1 MPLSS
6 QTFTTASL
14 VRITDTSQWS
24 TASPDPDGVTYNPDT
39 GMLMIS
45 DSEVEETTGATFT
58 GKNVYNVSLSGVL
71 QSTLTTIGFSN
82 EPTGI
87 SYNSINKHLYF
98 SDDDKLKIWD
108 VNPGADGKFNT
119 SDDSRTW
126 FDVSSFNGPHTDAED
141 VVFDPNRGTL
151 FIIDGFN
158 TEVYE
163 VTTTGTLLNHF
174 DTAVFGLNDPE
185 GITVGPNGNLFIVGN
200 PFGMGNE
207 VFQITPTGSLVG
219 TIDISAANPYK
230 PAGLTFAPSS
240 DNLNGYSLYIV
251 DRGVDNVA
259 PTLYENDGRLYEF
272 AFATTSPPPPGIL
285 AFGTPTFSVNEDGTA
300 ISSVQVTRT
309 GGSNGAVSAV
319 VNLTNGTATA
329 PGDYTNSPITVS
341 FANGDSAT
349 KTITIPI
356 INDLLVESNETINL
370 SLGSA
375 TNGATIGS
383 QNTAVLT
390 IIDND
395 APVGT
400 LAFSTPTFSVNEDG
414 TAISS
419 VQVTRTGGSNGAVS
433 AVVNLTNG
441 TATAPG
447 DYTNS
452 PITVSFANGDSAT
465 KTITIPIINDLLVES
480 NETINLS
487 LGSATNGATI
497 GSQNTAVLTIIDN
510 DAPVGTLAFST
521 PTFSVNEDGT
531 AISSVQVT
539 RTGGS
544 NGAVSAVV
552 NLTNGTATA
561 PGDYTNSPI
570 TVSFAN
576 GDSATKTIT
585 IPIIND
591 SLVESNETI
600 NLSLGSATNGAIIGS
615 QNTAVLTIVDNDV
628 VAPQAT
634 IHYISTAS
642 NGATSGSG
650 TVGGISFKDE
660 DILAYNESTSTW
672 SKYFK
677 GANVGLGG
685 TPNVRDFHINADG
698 SILLSVNQDVTLPG
712 AGTVTGVDIVK
723 FTPTAIGEA
732 TAGSFSLYFKGAN
745 VGLDTTGEELDSL
758 AIAPDGRIIVS
769 TKGSFSAG
777 GLTAS
782 NRDLLAFTPTS
793 LGTTTAGSWS
803 LYFKGSNVGLVDAT
817 ENIDAAWVDNS
828 GKIALSTTGA
838 YTVPSG
844 STSSLSGVGSDVLSF
859 TPSNPTSL
867 GAATSGVFAA
877 SWSAAG
883 SGLPSTIGIDG
894 YSRRSV

>member
-285 AFGTPTFSVNEDGTA
+285 AFG
-300 ISSVQVTRT
+300 
-309 GGSNGAVSAV
+309 
-319 VNLTNGTATA
+319 
-329 PGDYTNSPITVS
+329 
-341 FANGDSAT
+341 
-349 KTITIPI
+349 
-356 INDLLVESNETINL
+356 
-370 SLGSA
+370 
-375 TNGATIGS
+375 
-383 QNTAVLT
+383 
-390 IIDND
+390 
-395 APVGT
+395 
-400 LAFSTPTFSVNEDG
+400 
-414 TAISS
+414 
-419 VQVTRTGGSNGAVS
+419 
-433 AVVNLTNG
+433 
-441 TATAPG
+441 
-447 DYTNS
+447 
-452 PITVSFANGDSAT
+452 
-465 KTITIPIINDLLVES
+465 
-480 NETINLS
+480 
-487 LGSATNGATI
+487 
-497 GSQNTAVLTIIDN
+497 
-510 DAPVGTLAFST
+510 T